1 MLAIKATFDGRKVI
15 LPDGMVGATPGD
27 VVVLFGA
34 LDPDQQ
40 EGLLWMKLQEEAF
53 AKVWDNDE
61 DAIYDKM

>member
-1 MLAIKATFDGRKVI
+1 
-15 LPDGMVGATPGD
+15 MVGATPGD

-53 AKVWDNDE
+53 AKVWNNDE